1 MKLQN
6 TLALGFGLILSQS
19 VMAQTVS
26 NPINE
31 DLFFANGVQIQ
42 NVSSSSE
49 GVASTTLEGTG
60 SLTVG
65 SQATG
70 GFPRVS
76 VSSGTTI
83 TSNRAWPAE
92 AFPKTSWDGQFTAPG
107 SGRLPA
113 ADEIRFTAA
122 TNVGNQVQAVESF
135 VWGLSN
141 ETFSF
146 SAPARFVFPVDEAD
160 GQRLWVADGGGSSW
174 TVGSVDDYCVVDS
187 GLCYLELT
195 SLNSLALVK
204 QVYETCPRETVL
216 NGAVGSAPNCIVTC
230 EAGFFIDEEGDECLV
245 DEFAASAGTVE
256 AANELNLDD
265 LTFDDLTEVERQ
277 ELEAFAQDAGVD
289 PFVLLREV
297 VGQVKLRGTGIVERG
312 RLLPELAEFTPE
324 ELEKVKLLN
333 RSFYA
338 RNKRST
344 AEQIR
349 GKGTDLNEQAKQ
361 DDFLNYLLNVRNR
374 FGEQPNLVSSEDLA
388 AQGNS
393 ASEGELALRGAEDEV
408 EVVADEFKSAGGKL
422 LPQTGPGLFMIIA
435 IVGFMLML
443 FGGIRRN

>member
-6 TLALGFGLILSQS
+6 TLALGLGLILSQS
-19 VMAQTVS
+19 AMAQTVS

-31 DLFFANGVQIQ
+31 DLFFSNGVQIQ
-42 NVSSSSE
+42 DVTTISE
-49 GVASTTLEGTG
+49 GVATTTLEGTG

-76 VSSGTTI
+76 VSAGTTI
-83 TSNRAWPAE
+83 KSTRAWPVE

-113 ADEIRFTAA
+113 TDEIEFAAA
-122 TNVGNQVQAVESF
+122 TNAGNQVQAVGAF
-135 VWGLSN
+135 VWGLNN

-146 SAPARFVFPVDEAD
+146 TSPARFVFPVDEAD
-160 GQRLWVADGGGSSW
+160 GQRLWAATNTGSSW
-174 TVGSVDDYCVVDS
+174 VVGSANNYCVVDS
-187 GLCYLELT
+187 GLCYLELAG
-195 SLNSLALVK
+195 LNSLALVK
-204 QVYETCPRETVL
+204 QVYEVCPRETVL
-216 NGAVGSAPNCIVTC
+216 NGSVGSAPNCIVTC
-230 EAGFFIDEEGDECLV
+230 ENNFFIDEEGDECLA
-245 DEFAASAGTVE
+245 DEFASSAGGSVSSE
-256 AANELNLDD
+256 AIGDSLSTETLTLDD
-265 LTFDDLTEVERQ
+265 LNESEREQ
-277 ELEAFAQDAGVD
+277 LEAFAKEAGVD

-297 VGQVKLRGTGIVERG
+297 VGQVKPRGTGEVERG

-349 GKGTDLNEQAKQ
+349 GKGTDADERAKQ
-361 DDFLNYLLNVRNR
+361 DSFINYLLQIRNQ
-374 FGEQPNLVSSEDLA
+374 FGDQSNLVSSENLA
-388 AQGNS
+388 AQTEAVVTDQEN
-393 ASEGELALRGAEDEV
+393 EEV
-408 EVVADEFKSAGGKL
+408 EVVADSFKSAGGKL